1 MAAASITPVGSSEVD
16 KAWKKIQGDLSEGFN
31 FMVEEFEWL
40 DDYPSVEFPWSQ
52 REVTATV
59 DLDDDINVAAIPD
72 AGYRARPSAT
82 NLEEAT
88 FSLTNFNT
96 TFTASHLAKWA
107 DKGKTNQIEVELRR
121 RGAKKVQ
128 AMARKIGDS
137 IYGTSVGT
145 LALTDTNFSGTSA
158 TAVLHSAFGDT
169 SITNA
174 AYIADRFRVDEWV
187 GIIDGST
194 LQQIA
199 TITAISTTT
208 PSLDLTL
215 NATLTNSNNN
225 LKLVG
230 AASLENTTLAGTDYN
245 KMPVGFL
252 DVLKSDTVHGISASS
267 DNARWDV
274 GFEDSTTGG
283 RIDPTKLQKLDD
295 EVANRAPGM
304 KEPSVYLMSQGVY
317 RDLVDQMRA
326 AVEYESPVGMEVDG
340 SVKKRGKKFKKTR
353 RVPPGHL
360 IAYDPSRYQKLM
372 LVPKPSNNLRWD
384 AGIDLITQEASLF
397 PMNTVFGLMCRS
409 RASFGYYSGLTES

>member
-16 KAWKKIQGDLSEGFN
+16 KVWKKIQGDLSEGFN

-52 REVTATV
+52 REVTFTV
-59 DLDDDINVAAIPD
+59 DLDDDINVAMIPD
-72 AGYRARPSAT
+72 AGYRARPSAV
-82 NLEEAT
+82 NVEEAT
-88 FSLTNFNT
+88 FALTNFNT

-107 DKGKTNQIEVELRR
+107 DQGKTNQIEKELKR

-128 AMARKIGDS
+128 TMARAIGDS

-145 LALTDTNFSGTSA
+145 KALTDTNFAGTSTTA
-158 TAVLHSAFGDT
+158 TLHSAFGDT

-174 AYIADRFRVDEWV
+174 AYIADRFRVGEWV
-187 GIIDGST
+187 GIVDSGT
-194 LQQIA
+194 LQIITQ
-199 TITAISTTT
+199 ITAISKTT
-208 PSLDLTL
+208 PSISVTGP
-215 NATLTNSNNN
+215 TLTNSNNN
-225 LKLVG
+225 LVIVG

-245 KMPVGFL
+245 KAPVGFL
-252 DVLKSDTVHGISASS
+252 DVLKSDTVHGISATS
-267 DNARWDV
+267 DNTRWDV

-295 EVANRAPGM
+295 SVANAAPGM

-317 RDLVDQMRA
+317 RDLVDQQRA
-326 AVEYESPVGMEVDG
+326 AVEYTSPMGMEIDG
-340 SVKKRGKKFKKTR
+340 SVKKKGKTFKKTR

-397 PMNTVFGLMCRS
+397 PMNTVFGLACRS

>member
-16 KAWKKIQGDLSEGFN
+16 KIWRKIQGDLKEGYN

-40 DDYPSVEFPWSQ
+40 SDYPDTEFPWSQ
-52 REVTATV
+52 REVTFTV

-72 AGYRARPSAT
+72 AGYRARPSAV
-82 NLEEAT
+82 NVEEGT
-88 FSLTNFNT
+88 FSLTNFNG

-107 DKGKTNQIEVELRR
+107 DEGKTNQIERELKRK
-121 RGAKKVQ
+121 GAKKVQ
-128 AMARKIGDS
+128 AFARVIGDA

-158 TAVLHSAFGDT
+158 TATLHSAFGDT
-169 SITNA
+169 TITNA
-174 AYIADRFRVDEWV
+174 AYIADRFRTGQRVAIV
-187 GIIDGST
+187 DGSA
-194 LQQIA
+194 LQQFA
-199 TITAISTTT
+199 TVGAIVAGT
-208 PSLDLTL
+208 PSIALTL
-215 NATLTNSNNN
+215 DASLTNSNNN
-225 LKLVG
+225 LKIID
-230 AASLENTTLAGTDYN
+230 ASSLENTTLAGTSYN

-252 DVLKSDTVHGISASS
+252 DVLKSDTVHGISATS
-267 DNARWDV
+267 DNTRWDV

-295 EVANRAPGM
+295 SVANAAPGM

-317 RDLVDQMRA
+317 RDLVDQQRA
-326 AVEYESPVGMEVDG
+326 AVEYESPMGMEIDG
-340 SVKKRGKKFKKTR
+340 SVKKKGKTFKKTR

-372 LVPKPSNNLRWD
+372 LVPKPSASVNWNG
-384 AGIDLITQEASLF
+384 GIDLINQEASLF
-397 PMNTVFGLMCRS
+397 VMNTVFGLACRS

>member
-16 KAWKKIQGDLSEGFN
+16 KVWKKIQGDLSEGFN

-52 REVTATV
+52 REVTFTV

-72 AGYRARPSAT
+72 AGYRARPSAV
-82 NLEEAT
+82 NVEEAT
-88 FSLTNFNT
+88 FALTNFNT

-107 DKGKTNQIEVELRR
+107 DQGKTNQIEKELKR

-145 LALTDTNFSGTSA
+145 LALTDTNFAGTSTTA
-158 TAVLHSAFGDT
+158 TLHSAFGDT

-174 AYIADRFRVDEWV
+174 AYIADRFRVGEWV
-187 GIIDGST
+187 GVVDSGT
-194 LQQIA
+194 LQIITQ
-199 TITAISTTT
+199 ITAVSKTT
-208 PSLDLTL
+208 PSISVTGP
-215 NATLTNSNNN
+215 TLTNSNNN
-225 LKLVG
+225 LVIVG

-252 DVLKSDTVHGISASS
+252 DVLKSDTVHGISATS
-267 DNARWDV
+267 DNTRWDV

-295 EVANRAPGM
+295 SVANAAPGM

-317 RDLVDQMRA
+317 RDLVDQQRA
-326 AVEYESPVGMEVDG
+326 AVEFSSPVGMEIDG
-340 SVKKRGKKFKKTR
+340 SVKKKGKTFKKTR

-397 PMNTVFGLMCRS
+397 PMNTVFGLACRS